1 MLGHFKA
8 FNTTTYFC
16 IIVAW
21 DVFRI
26 SVGQLELIDKGNLFA
41 TWVNLKLSVAPLLAQ
56 IWPSQDHWQYQP
68 AGQPRIIDI
77 AGLD

>member
-8 FNTTTYFC
+8 FNTATYFC
-16 IIVAW
+16 ISVAW

-26 SVGQLELIDKGNLFA
+26 SVGQLELIDKGNLFV
-41 TWVNLKLSVAPLLAQ
+41 TWVNLKLLVAPLPVQ